1 MCAINIFSKYAWVVN
16 EFQKNLDDSMI
27 NRSMKSW
34 LEKNDIE
41 MYSTHNG
48 GKSVLAEI
56 FIKTLKTK
64 I

>member
-16 EFQKNLDDSMI
+16 KFQKNLDDSMI

-48 GKSVLAEI
+48 GKSVLGEI

>member
-1 MCAINIFSKYAWVVN
+1 MCATNIFSKYAWVVN
-16 EFQKNLDDSMI
+16 KFQKNLDDSMI